1 MRIDIYG
8 LGYVG
13 SVSAACLADGGHD
26 VCGIDIDP
34 NKVVCIN
41 AGKSPVREPGLPEH
55 IAAAV
60 ESGRLRASSAP
71 SGDADVSMVCVG
83 TPSNENG
90 SLRLDYLQRTM
101 EDIGDALAR
110 RDSYHVVCI
119 RSTVLPGTTECV
131 AVPILEQHSGKKVGR
146 DFGICMNPEFLREGS
161 SIQDYRCPPFT
172 IIGELDA
179 RSGETLAALYDN
191 IPAALFRTKLRVA
204 EMVKYAANV
213 YHALKITFANEL
225 GVLCKRLGLDSRE
238 VFRIFCED
246 KKLNISPAYLQPGFA
261 FGGSCLPKDLRAI
274 LYKAKE
280 LDVEP
285 PLLRSIL
292 ASNTRHI
299 EEAYRLIKNTGKR
312 RIAILGL
319 SFKVGTDDL
328 RESPIAELV
337 EMLVGKGYWLAVYD
351 RDVSLARLHG
361 SNRAYIEQ
369 TIPHLSRLLFE
380 SIDDAI
386 AEADVVVVAKRSP
399 EAEERLSTLGPD
411 KVLID
416 LAPSKSPNA
425 VTNGAVYEGICW

>member
-1 MRIDIYG
+1 RCARPLSEGARDRHRIALSRARAPAAMLRALAVRARQPAGHRASRGRSVVAADVSDADAGAAVARRRRSAYVHDSRPARRRLTPSTFLPMRIDIYG

-13 SVSAACLADGGHD
+13 SVSAACLADAGHD

-34 NKVVCIN
+34 NKVACIN

-60 ESGRLRASSAP
+60 ECGRLHASSTP
-71 SGDADVSMVCVG
+71 PGDAAVSMVCVG

-146 DFGICMNPEFLREGS
+146 DFGVCMNPEFLREGS

-172 IIGELDA
+172 IIGELDP
-179 RSGETLAALYDN
+179 RSGERLAVLYDN

-246 KKLNISPAYLQPGFA
+246 KKLNISAAYLQPGFA

-285 PLLRSIL
+285 
-292 ASNTRHI
+292 
-299 EEAYRLIKNTGKR
+299 
-312 RIAILGL
+312 
-319 SFKVGTDDL
+319 
-328 RESPIAELV
+328 
-337 EMLVGKGYWLAVYD
+337 AVLQS
-351 RDVSLARLHG
+351 SLAH
-361 SNRAYIEQ
+361 
-369 TIPHLSRLLFE
+369 
-380 SIDDAI
+380 
-386 AEADVVVVAKRSP
+386 
-399 EAEERLSTLGPD
+399 
-411 KVLID
+411 
-416 LAPSKSPNA
+416 
-425 VTNGAVYEGICW
+425 